1 MTPTPITED
10 RLEQQTQAVLD
21 ILEPIVEE
29 LQGQGIESIAISLA
43 LFELFTQQFIEQA
56 AEDQWREILETAMEE
71 PWPVN
76 VLH

>member
-1 MTPTPITED
+1 MPTTLTEAE
-10 RLEQQTQAVLD
+10 LEQQTQAVLE

-29 LQGQGIESIAISLA
+29 LKSQGLDTMAISLA
-43 LFELFTQQFIEQA
+43 LFDVFTQQFIDIA
-56 AEDQWREILETAMEE
+56 AEDTWRDILETAMEE

>member
-10 RLEQQTQAVLD
+10 QLEQQTQAVLD
-21 ILEPIVEE
+21 ILEPIIEE